1 MVNYTTLLMSI
12 DYVIDIV
19 GPISIFH
26 ITFWFL
32 REKKSYIARKKNFFW
47 KKSEISL
54 KVGCFGVK

>member
-32 REKKSYIARKKNFFW
+32 REKK
-47 KKSEISL
+47 
-54 KVGCFGVK
+54 VT